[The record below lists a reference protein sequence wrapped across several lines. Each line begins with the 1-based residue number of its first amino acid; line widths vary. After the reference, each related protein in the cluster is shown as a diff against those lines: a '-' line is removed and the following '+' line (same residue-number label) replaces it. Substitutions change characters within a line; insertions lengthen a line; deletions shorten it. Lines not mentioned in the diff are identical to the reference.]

1 MNRALTR
8 EVNKVKRSAA
18 FRPIVEDAANRILQA
33 LLFHAAYNKPRFL
46 PRFVWVEIVAWV
58 FKRAQKDGTE
68 QTPVPNK

>member
-18 FRPIVEDAANRILQA
+18 FRPIVEDAAARTLQA
-33 LLFHAAYNKPRFL
+33 LLFHAAYNKPMYL
-46 PRFVWVEIVAWV
+46 PRFIWVEIVAWV

-68 QTPVPNK
+68 QTPVPTQ